1 MKDNY
6 YDRLCGYVDVI
17 RKKTD
22 FKPDIAVVLGSGL
35 GGFVDLVDIEEIV
48 SYSELDGFPKCSA
61 AGHEGKFVFG
71 IIGDKKVVIMQ
82 GRIHYYEGLP
92 VSEVVLPLRVMHFL
106 GAETVILT
114 NAVGSLNKNYRP
126 GSFITYSDH
135 ISSLVPSPLIGA
147 NIDELGTRFPDM
159 SEVYSKKLRG
169 IVHNAAAEL
178 GITVHEGVYIQTT
191 GPQYETPAEVR
202 LYRMWGADAVG
213 MSTACEAVAARHMGM
228 NVCGIGCITNMGC
241 GIEDTELTHNE
252 VLQVSGDSSEDF
264 KRLLQKIIA
273 DINKI
278 L

>member
-1 MKDNY
+1 MVDNY
-6 YDRLCGYVDVI
+6 YERLCGYVEAI

-35 GGFVDLVDIEEIV
+35 GGFVDSVDIKAV
-48 SYSELDGFPKCSA
+48 VCYSDLDGFPQCSA
-61 AGHEGKFVFG
+61 AGHEGEFVFG
-71 IIGDKKVVIMQ
+71 VIGGKKVVVMQ

-92 VSEVVLPLRVMHFL
+92 MSEVVLPLRVMRLL
-106 GAETVILT
+106 GAETVVLT

-135 ISSLVPSPLIGA
+135 ISSLVPSPMIGA

-178 GITVHEGVYIQTT
+178 GITVHEGVYIQTP
-191 GPQYETPAEVR
+191 GSQYETPAEVR
-202 LYRMWGADAVG
+202 LYRLWGADAVG
-213 MSTACEAVAARHMGM
+213 MSTACEATAARHMGM

-241 GIEDTELTHNE
+241 GMESAELTHNE
-252 VLQVSGDSSEDF
+252 VLKTSGDSSENF

-273 DINKI
+273 DME
-278 L
+278 